1 VGKVYT
7 SPQSSKTYSNS
18 LCSLIWMSYGMDL
31 TISVL
36 ISKMFLKSG
45 FERSGG

>member
-1 VGKVYT
+1 VDKVYT
-7 SPQSSKTYSNS
+7 SAQSLKTYSNS
-18 LCSLIWMSYGMDL
+18 SCPRIWMSYGMDL

>member
-7 SPQSSKTYSNS
+7 FAQGSKTYSNS
-18 LCSLIWMSYGMDL
+18 SRRWIWMRYGMDL

>member
-1 VGKVYT
+1 
-7 SPQSSKTYSNS
+7 
-18 LCSLIWMSYGMDL
+18 MSYGMDL

-45 FERSGG
+45 FERSGGWSVSYGGLEVQ